1 MEPHWVAV
9 KHILHYLKNAIS
21 HALLIQPTTD
31 LKLHTFSDA
40 NWASDRDDR
49 RSVSAYCVYL
59 GNNLISWG
67 CKQQQTVACSS
78 TEAEYK
84 AFSNAATEIQWIKS
98 LLTDLCVPIAH
109 SSILWCDNIE
119 ATYLTNNPLFHAR
132 TKHIE
137 IDFHY
142 VRDQV
147 LRGQLHVQ
155 FVSTK
160 DQYVDALT
168 KPLTSSRFLLLRD
181 NLRVHSLPFRLRGH
195 VEEQVNETNSSAAD
209 SSISGV
215 QSTSTNSTCLGV

>member
-1 MEPHWVAV
+1 M
-9 KHILHYLKNAIS
+9 
-21 HALLIQPTTD
+21 
-31 LKLHTFSDA
+31 
-40 NWASDRDDR
+40 
-49 RSVSAYCVYL
+49 
-59 GNNLISWG
+59 
-67 CKQQQTVACSS
+67 
-78 TEAEYK
+78 
-84 AFSNAATEIQWIKS
+84 
-98 LLTDLCVPIAH
+98 LTDLRVPIAH
-109 SSILWCDNIE
+109 SPILWCDNIG
-119 ATYLTNNPLFHAR
+119 ATNLTSNPLFHTR
-132 TKHIE
+132 TNHIE

-168 KPLTSSRFLLLRD
+168 KSLTSSRFLLLRD